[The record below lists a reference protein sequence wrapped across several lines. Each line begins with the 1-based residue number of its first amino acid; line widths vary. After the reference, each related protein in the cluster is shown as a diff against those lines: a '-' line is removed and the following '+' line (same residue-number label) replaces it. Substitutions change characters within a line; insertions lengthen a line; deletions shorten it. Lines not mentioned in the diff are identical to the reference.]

1 MRVRIDIGKTLRP
14 EHRTFDLRIQFESSD
29 DRLVVFGPSGSG
41 KSVTLQCMAGIM
53 RPDQGVIEVNGRT
66 LFDSAAGVD
75 VPSRLRR
82 IGYVFQDYALFP
94 HLDVTGNVGFGLNRG
109 IRGRLNAQQ
118 RKAVTEQLQLFEI
131 AHLAQSYPRQ
141 LSGGQRQRVALAR
154 ALMARPE
161 LLLLDEP
168 LSALDPMLRERV
180 RRELLAIR
188 ARFDVP
194 MIVITH
200 DPSDVE
206 ALAERLVLFDQG
218 RVTKVMAVDHWS
230 ELQAMSSLYEK

>member
-1 MRVRIDIGKTLRP
+1 MRVRIDIGKTLRT

-109 IRGRLNAQQ
+109 IRGRLDAQQ
-118 RKAVTEQLQLFEI
+118 RQAVTAQLELFEI